1 MDRAQGFLTSVNYCE
16 YLVKLRL
23 KHVSVYFL
31 DSKFSHI
38 LANQGQPTST
48 VIFLYE
54 VTYFEVATLLKI
66 QSAGGIQILPNC
78 Y

>member
-23 KHVSVYFL
+23 KHVSVYVL

-54 VTYFEVATLLKI
+54 VTYFEVAALLKI

>member
-23 KHVSVYFL
+23 KYVSVYFL

-54 VTYFEVATLLKI
+54 VTYFEVAALLKI